1 MYGEVETSYDQPSL
15 ELVAERTLVRTV
27 REGTPLLER
36 TVQPTRVALP
46 VRAGQR
52 LGRVEVW
59 EGDRLVAS
67 SNLIAAESISE
78 PTSLGKAWWLV
89 GTTAANAWEIVT

>member
-1 MYGEVETSYDQPSL
+1 
-15 ELVAERTLVRTV
+15 VRTV

-36 TVQPTRVALP
+36 TVLRTRVALP
-46 VRAGQR
+46 VREGQR

-67 SNLIAAESISE
+67 SNLVAAESVAE
-78 PTSLGKAWWLV
+78 PGTLSTAWWFV
-89 GTTAANAWEIVT
+89 ETTAANAWEIVT